1 MLNALGRSAVACSV
15 SLRRALGGS
24 RPPARANPQSPIANP
39 QRRQSLIPRGEADPQ
54 CYAGITSM
62 PLSDSFFG
70 QKFGIT
76 ERDLE
81 SYLSEALRAGS
92 DYADLYF
99 EYLATSQ
106 LSIDESIVK
115 SAVQGVS
122 LGVGVRVISG
132 ERTGYAYSDDLSP
145 EKIRKAARV
154 AACIANG
161 PSKVDKAGLRGDAR
175 RRDLYPVVT
184 SPSETSLA
192 ERVEFVK
199 RADRAARAA
208 DRRVFQVQASYAD
221 SLRHVLVATSDGVL
235 STDRQPL
242 ARLGV
247 SVLAR
252 EGEGVPQR
260 GYSGGGGRVGL
271 DFFETEKTPEHFASA
286 VARQAIVQLNAAPA
300 PAGEMTVVLGP
311 GWPGVLL
318 HEAVGHGLEADF
330 NRKGVSAFSGRI
342 GQQVASPLCTVI
354 DDGTIRNRRGSLNV
368 DDEGIPTER
377 NVLIENGVLRGYLFD
392 KLSSR
397 LLRSGTTGNGR
408 RESYQHIPMPRMTN
422 TFMLAGDSD
431 PADIVRS
438 VKKGLYCTTFSGG
451 QVDITSGN
459 FVFSATESYLIED
472 GKITRPV
479 RGASLIGN
487 GPEARKYISMVGN
500 DLKLDEG
507 VGICGKEGQSV
518 PVGVGI
524 PTVKV
529 DRMTVGGTA

>member
-1 MLNALGRSAVACSV
+1 
-15 SLRRALGGS
+15 
-24 RPPARANPQSPIANP
+24 
-39 QRRQSLIPRGEADPQ
+39 
-54 CYAGITSM
+54 M

-76 ERDLE
+76 EHDLE
-81 SYLSEALRAGS
+81 SYLSEALGAGG

-154 AACIANG
+154 AACIASG
-161 PSKVDKAGLRGDAR
+161 PSKVDKIGFEEQR
-175 RRDLYPVVT
+175 RRDLYPLVT
-184 SPSETSLA
+184 APNEASLA
-192 ERVEFVK
+192 ERVELVK

-208 DRRVFQVQASYAD
+208 DHRVFQVQASYLD
-221 SLRHVLVATSDGVL
+221 SLCQVLVATSDGVL

-247 SVLAR
+247 AVLAR
-252 EGEGVPQR
+252 PGAGQGNGLGGKGAQR

-271 DFFETEKTPEHFASA
+271 EFFETEKTPEHFAREA
-286 VARQAIVQLNAAPA
+286 VRQAIVQLDAVPA

-330 NRKGVSAFSGRI
+330 NRKKVSAFSGRI
-342 GQQVASPLCTVI
+342 GQQVASPLCTVV

-368 DDEGIPTER
+368 DDEGAPTQE
-377 NVLIENGVLRGYLFD
+377 NVLIEKGVLRGYLYD

-397 LLRSGTTGNGR
+397 LLGSKTTGSGR

-431 PADIVRS
+431 PEEIIRS
-438 VKKGLYCTTFSGG
+438 TPRGLYCANFGGG

-459 FVFSATESYLIED
+459 FVFSASESYLIED
-472 GKITRPV
+472 GHITRPV
-479 RGASLIGN
+479 RGAMLTGN
-487 GPEARKYISMVGN
+487 GPEALKYVSMVGH

-507 VGICGKEGQSV
+507 IGICGKEGQSV

-524 PTVKV
+524 PTVKI
-529 DRMTVGGTA
+529 DRMTVGGTGGD